1 MLLFGS
7 LPRVIEIDMATI
19 AFLASI
25 MKTKNIGFWAI
36 AAVVANLLIASIGNS
51 QTERFSATLA
61 GGNEVPPINSAGT
74 AAFDMTI
81 RDTITFSLTFSGLSS
96 PLVVAHLHFA
106 PSKVAGGVMIFLC
119 GGGNQP
125 ACPAATS
132 GTITGTITAANVTG
146 PGGQGIT
153 PGDLDSALAAVR
165 SELSYAN
172 MHTTMFP
179 GGEIRGNV
187 QRGSGH

>member
-1 MLLFGS
+1 MVNL
-7 LPRVIEIDMATI
+7 
-19 AFLASI
+19 
-25 MKTKNIGFWAI
+25 I
-36 AAVVANLLIASIGNS
+36 AAQMVNS
-51 QTERFSATLA
+51 QTERFSASLA

-74 AAFDMTI
+74 AAFEMTI

-96 PLVVAHLHFA
+96 PLVVSHLHFA

-146 PGGQGIT
+146 PGAQGIT
-153 PGDLDSALAAVR
+153 AGDLTSALEAVR
-165 SELSYAN
+165 DGLSYAN
-172 MHTTMFP
+172 MHTTSFP

-187 QRGSGH
+187 QRGGGHGSAGE

>member
-1 MLLFGS
+1 
-7 LPRVIEIDMATI
+7 
-19 AFLASI
+19 

-36 AAVVANLLIASIGNS
+36 TAVMATLLAAPVANS
-51 QTERFSATLA
+51 QTERFSASLSGA
-61 GGNEVPPINSAGT
+61 EEVPPINTAGT
-74 AAFDMTI
+74 GAFEMTI
-81 RDTITFSLTFSGLSS
+81 QQGTITFSLTFSGLSS
-96 PLVVAHLHFA
+96 PLSVAHLHFA

-153 PGDLDSALAAVR
+153 PGDLDSALEAVR
-165 SELSYAN
+165 SDLSYAN

>member
-1 MLLFGS
+1 
-7 LPRVIEIDMATI
+7 
-19 AFLASI
+19 
-25 MKTKNIGFWAI
+25 MKTKNIGFLAI
-36 AAVVANLLIASIGNS
+36 AAVMANLLAAPIGNS
-51 QTERFSATLA
+51 ETERFSATLA

-81 RDTITFSLTFSGLSS
+81 GDTITFSLTFSGLSS
-96 PLVVAHLHFA
+96 PLTVSHLHFA

-165 SELSYAN
+165 NELSYAN